1 MKNKLFLTASA
12 IAFLFIASV
21 IPATAN
27 TPTKNIVETAVEA
40 GNFTILKKALKAT
53 GLDKTLETGSFT
65 VFAPTDDAFK
75 KLPEGTLDKLLNDKE
90 ALKKILLYHVVE
102 GKMLAKDVVS
112 KTELKTVQG
121 TTAKI
126 MNKPEKNKVKINKSK
141 IIKTDILATNGVIHA
156 IDTVLMPTE

>member
-1 MKNKLFLTASA
+1 MRRKIFLTFSA
-12 IAFLFIASV
+12 IAFLFAAAV

-27 TPTKNIVETAVEA
+27 NNPTKNIVETAVEA

-53 GLDKTLETGSFT
+53 GLDETLKSGSFT
-65 VFAPTDDAFK
+65 VFAPTDDAFN
-75 KLPEGTLDKLLNDKE
+75 KLPAGTLDSLLKDKE

-102 GKMLAKDVVS
+102 GKMLAKDVVGKS
-112 KTELKTVQG
+112 EIKTVEG

-126 MNKPEKNKVKINKSK
+126 KSKPEKVKINKSK

-156 IDTVLMPTE
+156 IDTVLMPGK